1 MIVEKFL
8 PFMIF
13 FSTIFCK
20 MWYYDLNVS
29 CGMFDEKILRI
40 LLILD
45 INNNDNRNFIK
56 ENLKKIIVMNIFY
69 YNLVVKIFVL
79 VHFSS
84 SQKKCK
90 ITMIIKKNCE
100 CVVCVLYGVYV

>member
-1 MIVEKFL
+1 
-8 PFMIF
+8 
-13 FSTIFCK
+13 
-20 MWYYDLNVS
+20 
-29 CGMFDEKILRI
+29 MFDEKILRI

-69 YNLVVKIFVL
+69 YKLVVKIFVL

-90 ITMIIKKNCE
+90 ITMMIKKNCE
-100 CVVCVLYGVYV
+100 CYVWFVFFMVCMYNLWSLAQYARISVGALRNG